1 MKNIHLMILM
11 IIGTIVVIYGV
22 ITFQWLFSA
31 SIIAVIILFML
42 IYYVWETM
50 LSIKQTLEKIEQH
63 LDVIQKNR
71 P

>member
-1 MKNIHLMILM
+1 M

-31 SIIAVIILFML
+31 SIIALIILFIL
-42 IYYVWETM
+42 IYYLWETM

-63 LDVIQKNR
+63 LDAIQKSR